1 MTAAEHH
8 ILILAMAW
16 ILGSIP
22 MALLAFQLW
31 LRKLGHAPTTQTI
44 IPHEDEAPAGSF
56 LDVPLP
62 PPALPLPEETGVP
75 VRQWKR
81 LDGWVALGTVLLL
94 GLLMGPL
101 LLDPEKAAGFEL
113 NPGRMGVQIAFQLS
127 LAGLLLFYLARLR
140 HIDLTKLF
148 GLRKYSFFGNLGRA
162 LAFVVPGMVGILIF
176 TVVSMPYIQKWLGL
190 DAASPQIMIKA
201 LQSGIDPLTGLLT
214 FISACVAAPLMEEL
228 IFRGFLYGVAKRFT
242 HASYAA
248 VASALFFALIHSN
261 VMSFLPLTLLGLLFV
276 AAYESTRSLLV
287 PVLMHM
293 VFNTVQ
299 LTLLFLSPYLQRL
312 AENLKNVQ

>member
-31 LRKLGHAPTTQTI
+31 MRKLGNPPATQTI

-75 VRQWKR
+75 VRQWKW
-81 LDGWVALGTVLLL
+81 LDGWVALGTVLIL
-94 GLLMGPL
+94 GVLMGPL
-101 LLDPEKAAGFEL
+101 LQDPEKTADFKL
-113 NPGRMGVQIAFQLS
+113 DPSRMGVQIAFQLC
-127 LAGLLLFYLARLR
+127 LTALLLFYLKVIR
-140 HIDLTKLF
+140 HLDPGKFF
-148 GLRKYSFFGNLGRA
+148 GLRKYSFLGNLGRA
-162 LAFVVPGMVGILIF
+162 LAFIVPGMVGILMISVITLPF
-176 TVVSMPYIQKWLGL
+176 IQKWLGL

-201 LQSGIDPLTGLLT
+201 LQSGIDPLTGVLT
-214 FISACVAAPLMEEL
+214 FFSACVAAPLMEEL

-242 HASYAA
+242 HTSYAA
-248 VASALFFALIHSN
+248 LASALFFALIHSN

-276 AAYESTRSLLV
+276 AAYEYTRSLLV

-299 LTLLFLSPYLQRL
+299 LTLLFLSPYLLRL
-312 AENLKNVQ
+312 AGHLKDVQ